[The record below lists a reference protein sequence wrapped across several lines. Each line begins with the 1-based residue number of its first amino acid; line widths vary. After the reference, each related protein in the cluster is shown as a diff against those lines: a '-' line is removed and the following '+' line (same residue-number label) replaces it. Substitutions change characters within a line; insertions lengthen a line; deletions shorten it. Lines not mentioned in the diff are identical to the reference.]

1 VADGAGQVVSAGDVR
16 GGADLRVEHER
27 EAGAA
32 LLQHGVA
39 ASGAGRHPDA
49 QVGVAG
55 GGDAGS

>member
-1 VADGAGQVVSAGDVR
+1 MADGAGQVVSAGDVR

-39 ASGAGRHPDA
+39 ASGSGRHPDA

-55 GGDAGS
+55 GR